1 MRRDRMKKFETDENK
16 RSNLNSA
23 TVAEEEAEVEV
34 KVSKARN
41 IKEFKYMR
49 QADGKVIKL
58 DWSIRKRKR
67 KQNDHVTSKLFTVNG
82 VEKLIE
88 VKASI

>member
-16 RSNLNSA
+16 RSNLNLA

-41 IKEFKYMR
+41 IKEFKYMK

-58 DWSIRKRKR
+58 DWSIRKRK
-67 KQNDHVTSKLFTVNG
+67 QNGHVTSKLFTVNG

>member
-16 RSNLNSA
+16 RSNLNLA

-41 IKEFKYMR
+41 IKEFKYMK

-58 DWSIRKRKR
+58 DWSIRKR